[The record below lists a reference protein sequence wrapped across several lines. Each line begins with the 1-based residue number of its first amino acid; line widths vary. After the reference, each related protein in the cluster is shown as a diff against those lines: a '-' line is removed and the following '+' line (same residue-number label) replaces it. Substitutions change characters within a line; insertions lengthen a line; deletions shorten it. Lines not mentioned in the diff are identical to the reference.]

1 MSARPRMELDPW
13 IVAAFVA
20 VVGLFGLGFMGARLA
35 PHEPIFFV
43 VEHGSDLRPYEP
55 GVVFPLGSDVLGRD
69 MISLVLAGA
78 GATLTIVLAGGAAR
92 VAAGILLAAVGGLWR
107 PLRLLT
113 ESAAELV
120 SAIPATLVALVLVKI
135 LVKADTTFLVFV
147 GALLLIGWAGPY
159 RIVRAEID
167 RLAHAPFI
175 EGARSLGISG
185 WRLFWRHQLPHL
197 VPILAV
203 NLAQQVVASLV
214 LVAELGVLGTFVGTT
229 RLINIEESLSR
240 VIVGPPSVTQI
251 ADPPEW
257 GGLLAGART
266 IEILWTTRWL
276 IFVPGMAFAATAI
289 AVGLVGFALARRYER
304 RDIVDDLRGAGAL
317 VLAVVLA
324 AVAVGGALIPERYA
338 EARTWAAD
346 ARGAVQAAPTDLAG
360 AFGAAGLAP
369 LGSSFAIDRQMTS
382 LLQTAGASVRV
393 GGVTLSERW
402 PRDTT
407 RAVYGDEVR
416 SFVNAD
422 TGGGI
427 VDAPLVFVGR
437 GIAPLNPNAPVFRP
451 RFGLQSP
458 DLQSLLSHY
467 ADDYAGI
474 DVRGKVVVLVRFLG
488 FVHDT
493 FDANGRIKGRRT
505 VAGYTPYESIADA
518 IERGAAAIV
527 FVDADLP
534 SYVDTYQGGASPT
547 AGPPSPYARAEKLDP
562 ATAMGGV
569 PVVVIGGKAAERL
582 LMPLGISVGS
592 LFGADDFGKLDG
604 VASLSR
610 DLGITAR
617 VAVPLEKTETH
628 SSSVVGEVQG
638 APNDQGR
645 VIVWTTLPEGGGS
658 SSSIDALA
666 SLARTLAPRRVPFIF
681 VAFDPS
687 GDAGANRKLVL
698 EALGTRRVGLVLV
711 LLDLRGEAL
720 QFATPNGDLI
730 PAFDLYAER
739 AGARHVLTRSTS
751 GLTAIGDA
759 LPIPLLRTVLIR
771 GGGEDG
777 DLRGDAGALIGYV
790 AGRYALGAEELR
802 R

>member
-1 MSARPRMELDPW
+1 MRPSRIDPRGRRKGSGGMSARPRMELDPW

-78 GATLTIVLAGGAAR
+78 GATLTIVLAGGAGR

-159 RIVRAEID
+159 RIVRPEID

-304 RDIVDDLRGAGAL
+304 RDIVDDMRGAGAL
-317 VLAVVLA
+317 TLAAVLA

-346 ARGAVQAAPTDLAG
+346 ARGAVQAAP
-360 AFGAAGLAP
+360 AGLA
-369 LGSSFAIDRQMTS
+369 R
-382 LLQTAGASVRV
+382 
-393 GGVTLSERW
+393 
-402 PRDTT
+402 
-407 RAVYGDEVR
+407 
-416 SFVNAD
+416 
-422 TGGGI
+422 
-427 VDAPLVFVGR
+427 
-437 GIAPLNPNAPVFRP
+437 PVC
-451 RFGLQSP
+451 
-458 DLQSLLSHY
+458 
-467 ADDYAGI
+467 
-474 DVRGKVVVLVRFLG
+474 
-488 FVHDT
+488 
-493 FDANGRIKGRRT
+493 
-505 VAGYTPYESIADA
+505 
-518 IERGAAAIV
+518 
-527 FVDADLP
+527 
-534 SYVDTYQGGASPT
+534 
-547 AGPPSPYARAEKLDP
+547 
-562 ATAMGGV
+562 
-569 PVVVIGGKAAERL
+569 
-582 LMPLGISVGS
+582 
-592 LFGADDFGKLDG
+592 
-604 VASLSR
+604 
-610 DLGITAR
+610 
-617 VAVPLEKTETH
+617 
-628 SSSVVGEVQG
+628 
-638 APNDQGR
+638 
-645 VIVWTTLPEGGGS
+645 
-658 SSSIDALA
+658 
-666 SLARTLAPRRVPFIF
+666 
-681 VAFDPS
+681 
-687 GDAGANRKLVL
+687 
-698 EALGTRRVGLVLV
+698 
-711 LLDLRGEAL
+711 
-720 QFATPNGDLI
+720 
-730 PAFDLYAER
+730 
-739 AGARHVLTRSTS
+739 
-751 GLTAIGDA
+751 
-759 LPIPLLRTVLIR
+759 
-771 GGGEDG
+771 
-777 DLRGDAGALIGYV
+777 
-790 AGRYALGAEELR
+790 
-802 R
+802 